1 VAKERLDAD
10 GWLKVEYDRTRALYR
25 QVAGSM
31 FVTTAASVGL
41 LVTAADA
48 ALFDYQVVWAC
59 VMLMLLLFRL
69 ALAASYRRSKVTLQS
84 AGRWNTLYV
93 SAVVMTAVHLSLWP
107 ILTFAELPVVHRL
120 VSSLI
125 LAAMAGGAIAVL
137 SVRRWLALTYGTL
150 LLLPPSL
157 LLILLGG
164 HLETVAGVLGLI
176 YIGAMYFSVT
186 ATNHSVVAA
195 FANSHVIE
203 GLLVKAR
210 RQQIEL
216 AEANRQLESAQM
228 DLEETNRDLERRITE
243 RTAEL
248 QQIATHDNLTGLSN
262 RTRLAGLAE
271 QPIDAGHE
279 RFVVYFL
286 DLDGFKEINDSLGHA
301 AGDQVL
307 WEVARRLERR
317 ATDSRSFALA
327 RWGGDEFIIIRRR
340 TERAEDALEYAQ
352 ALLASLR
359 EPIVRDAFSTQ
370 VDACVGVAF
379 WPEDGGTLGELI
391 DHADMAVY
399 TAKALGKGQICRFA
413 EEMSETARRRLELK
427 HSLRDAIS
435 SGDPRIRLFYQPI
448 FDAGS
453 GHVVSF
459 EALCRWT
466 HGGLG
471 EISPNEFIA
480 LAESTG
486 EIVALGEWVLHQ
498 ACGFAAS
505 LGQDVTA
512 SINVNIS
519 ARQLK
524 HPQFWNQVG
533 SALAMSGLEP
543 KRLILELTESVFA
556 LDSEG
561 ASAVMENIEQLG
573 IQLAI
578 DDFGSGYSSLSY
590 LQRFRAG
597 MLKIDRSF
605 VHTLESGGRPIIEAS
620 LKLAHAFDMRVV
632 AEGIEHE
639 AQLDALKLLGVDCV
653 QGFLLG
659 YPQSGDDARAL
670 LETNGRRA

>member
-1 VAKERLDAD
+1 VSKERLDAD
-10 GWLKVEYDRTRALYR
+10 GWLRVEYDRTSALYR
-25 QVAGSM
+25 QAVGAV
-31 FVTTAASVGL
+31 FVTIAASAGL
-41 LVTAADA
+41 LITAADA
-48 ALFDYQVVWAC
+48 AQFDYQILWGAA
-59 VMLMLLLFRL
+59 MLMLLLFRV
-69 ALAASYRRSKVTLQS
+69 ALAVKYRRSNVTPQS
-84 AGRWNTLYV
+84 ARKWNALYV
-93 SAVVMTAVHLSLWP
+93 SAVVMTAAHLSLWP
-107 ILTFAELPVVHRL
+107 VFTFADLPVLHRL

-125 LAAMAGGAIAVL
+125 LGAMAGGAIAVL
-137 SVRRWLALTYGTL
+137 SIRRWLALTYGTL

-157 LLILLGG
+157 LLIFLGG

-176 YIGAMYFSVT
+176 YLGAMYFSVT

-203 GLLVKAR
+203 GLLAKAQ

-216 AEANRQLESAQM
+216 AEANGQLESAQM
-228 DLEETNRDLERRITE
+228 DLEETNRDLERRIAE

-262 RTRLAGLAE
+262 RTRLAGLIG
-271 QPIDAGHE
+271 QPINIDHE
-279 RFVVYFL
+279 RFAVYFL

-307 WEVARRLERR
+307 WEVARRLERK
-317 ATDSRSFALA
+317 ATDSMSFALV

-340 TERAEDALEYAQ
+340 SERVEGAHEYPQ

-370 VDACVGVAF
+370 IDACVGVAL
-379 WPEDGGTLGELI
+379 WPEDGATLGELI

-413 EEMSETARRRLELK
+413 EEMSETTRRRLELK

-435 SGDPRIRLFYQPI
+435 SRDPRVRLFYQPI

-453 GHVVSF
+453 GRIVSF
-459 EALCRWT
+459 EALCRWK
-466 HGGLG
+466 HDVLG

-486 EIVALGEWVLHQ
+486 EIVALGEWVLHE

-505 LGQDVTA
+505 LRQELVP

-524 HPQFWNQVG
+524 NPKFWSHVA
-533 SALAMSGLEP
+533 SALAVSGLEP
-543 KRLILELTESVFA
+543 RRLILELTESVFA

-561 ASAVMENIEQLG
+561 ALAVMENIDRLG
-573 IQLAI
+573 IKLAI

-605 VHTLESGGRPIIEAS
+605 VHTLESGGRQIIEAS
-620 LKLAHAFDMRVV
+620 LMLAHAFDMRVV

-639 AQLDALKLLGVDCV
+639 AQFDALKLLGVDCV

-659 YPQSGDDARAL
+659 YPQSEDDARAL
-670 LETNGRRA
+670 LESTGQ

>member
-1 VAKERLDAD
+1 VSKEQLDAD

-25 QVAGSM
+25 QAVGAAL
-31 FVTTAASVGL
+31 VTLASSAGL
-41 LVTAADA
+41 LITAADA
-48 ALFDYQVVWAC
+48 TQFEYQLVWAG
-59 VMLMLLLFRL
+59 VMLMLLLFRVG
-69 ALAASYRRSKVTLQS
+69 LAAKYRRSHVTLQS
-84 AGRWNTLYV
+84 AQRWNTIYV
-93 SAVVMTAVHLSLWP
+93 TAVVMTAVHLAFWP
-107 ILTFAELPVVHRL
+107 VFTFADLPVLHRL

-125 LAAMAGGAIAVL
+125 LGAMAGGAIAVL
-137 SVRRWLALTYGTL
+137 SIRRWLALTYGTL
-150 LLLPPSL
+150 LLLPASL
-157 LLILLGG
+157 LLIFLGG

-176 YIGAMYFSVT
+176 YLGAMYFSVT
-186 ATNHSVVAA
+186 ATNRSVVAA

-203 GLLVKAR
+203 GLLAKAE
-210 RQQIEL
+210 RQRVAL
-216 AEANRQLESAQM
+216 AEANLQLESAQM
-228 DLEETNRDLERRITE
+228 DLEETNRDLERRIDE
-243 RTAEL
+243 RTIEL

-262 RTRLAGLAE
+262 RTRLAGLAG
-271 QPIDAGHE
+271 QPIDADHE
-279 RFVVYFL
+279 AFAVYFL

-307 WEVARRLERR
+307 WEVARRLERK
-317 ATDSRSFALA
+317 ATDSMSFALA

-340 TERAEDALEYAQ
+340 TGRVEDVLEYPQ

-359 EPIVRDAFSTQ
+359 EPIVRDAFTTQ
-370 VDACVGVAF
+370 VDACIGVAL
-379 WPEDGGTLGELI
+379 WPEDGGTIGELI

-399 TAKALGKGQICRFA
+399 TAKALGKGQICLYV
-413 EEMSETARRRLELK
+413 EEMSEFARRNLELK

-435 SGDPRIRLFYQPI
+435 SRDPRIRLFYQPI
-448 FDAGS
+448 FDAS
-453 GHVVSF
+453 SRCIVSF
-459 EALCRWT
+459 EALCRWN
-466 HGGLG
+466 HKVLG

-480 LAESTG
+480 LAEGTG

-498 ACGFAAS
+498 ACAFAAS
-505 LGQDVTA
+505 LRRDA
-512 SINVNIS
+512 MPSINVNIS

-524 HPQFWNQVG
+524 HPQFWTQVENTL
-533 SALAMSGLEP
+533 ALSGLEP

-561 ASAVMENIEQLG
+561 ALAVMENIDRLG

-590 LQRFRAG
+590 LQRFQAG

-605 VHTLESGGRPIIEAS
+605 VHTLESGGRAIIEAS

-632 AEGIEHE
+632 AEGIENQ

-659 YPQSGDDARAL
+659 YPQSEDDARAL
-670 LETNGRRA
+670 LETTGRRD

>member
-1 VAKERLDAD
+1 VSKERLDAD

-25 QVAGSM
+25 QALGAVV
-31 FVTTAASVGL
+31 VTLASSAGL
-41 LVTAADA
+41 LITAADA
-48 ALFDYQVVWAC
+48 AQFGYQSIWAG
-59 VMLMLLLFRL
+59 VMLMLLLFRV
-69 ALAASYRRSKVTLQS
+69 ALAAKFRRSNVTLLS
-84 AGRWNTLYV
+84 ARRWNLIYV
-93 SAVVMTAVHLSLWP
+93 TAVVMTAVHLSLWP
-107 ILTFAELPVVHRL
+107 VFMFADLPVLHRL

-125 LAAMAGGAIAVL
+125 LGAMAGGAIAVL
-137 SVRRWLALTYGTL
+137 SIRRWLALTYGTL

-157 LLILLGG
+157 LLIWLGG
-164 HLETVAGVLGLI
+164 HLETVAGVLGLV
-176 YIGAMYFSVT
+176 YLGAMYFSVT
-186 ATNHSVVAA
+186 ATNRGVVAA

-203 GLLVKAR
+203 GLLAKAQ

-216 AEANRQLESAQM
+216 AEANRQLEAAQM
-228 DLEETNRDLERRITE
+228 DLEETNRDLELRITE

-271 QPIDAGHE
+271 QPIDAGQE
-279 RFVVYFL
+279 RFAVYFL

-307 WEVARRLERR
+307 WEVARRLERK
-317 ATDSRSFALA
+317 ATDSMSFALA

-340 TERAEDALEYAQ
+340 TERLEDSLEYAQ

-359 EPIVRDAFSTQ
+359 EPVVRDAFSAQ
-370 VDACVGVAF
+370 IDACVGVAF
-379 WPEDGGTLGELI
+379 WPEDGGTIGELI

-399 TAKALGKGQICRFA
+399 TAKGLGKGQVCRFA
-413 EEMSETARRRLELK
+413 EDMSEFARRNLELK
-427 HSLRDAIS
+427 HSLREAIS
-435 SGDPRIRLFYQPI
+435 SSDPRIRLFYQPI

-453 GHVVSF
+453 GHIVSF
-459 EALCRWT
+459 EALCRWN
-466 HGGLG
+466 HEVLG

-480 LAESTG
+480 LAEGTG
-486 EIVALGEWVLHQ
+486 EIVALGQWVLNQ
-498 ACGFAAS
+498 ACGFAVS
-505 LGQDVTA
+505 FKQDVMP

-524 HPQFWNQVG
+524 HPQFWTHVENT
-533 SALAMSGLEP
+533 LASSGLEP

-561 ASAVMENIEQLG
+561 ASAVMENIERLG

-597 MLKIDRSF
+597 MLKIDRNF
-605 VHTLESGGRPIIEAS
+605 VHTLESGGRAIVEAS
-620 LKLAHAFDMRVV
+620 LMLAHAFDMRVV
-632 AEGIEHE
+632 AEGIEHQ

-659 YPQSGDDARAL
+659 YPQSEDDARAL
-670 LETNGRRA
+670 LETAGRRD